1 MRIERVK
8 LYNFRIYKG
17 EVEIAFNKKDD
28 KNICLIAGKNGF
40 GKTTFLT
47 SLIWAFYGNLMSQVE
62 EKYKTDI
69 KNAGGYDKYRK
80 TLINKTVLIDVNE
93 NKSNNAL
100 VEVEIQ
106 LVDVL
111 IPSIPCKK

>member
-28 KNICLIAGKNGF
+28 KIIYLIAGINGF

-47 SLIWAFYGNLMSQVE
+47 SLIWAFYGNLMSQLKKSTKQILKMLVVM
-62 EKYKTDI
+62 
-69 KNAGGYDKYRK
+69 
-80 TLINKTVLIDVNE
+80 INTGKHLST
-93 NKSNNAL
+93 K
-100 VEVEIQ
+100 Q
-106 LVDVL
+106 
-111 IPSIPCKK
+111 C